1 VKRYRQVAG
10 FILAGGASSR
20 MGRDKGLLDFGG
32 VPLILHTARLLEP
45 LVAEVTVV
53 GSPARYASLGLRV
66 IADADPTQIHDKPE
80 KIGMGPLAGIATALF
95 ATHLPWN
102 LIVACDLP
110 YLSAKWIDWLLSRA
124 LRSHADAVIPRT
136 EYGIEPLAAVYRR
149 DCHVPITAAL
159 ARGMR
164 KVSEA
169 IEGLRVDIVHPHE
182 WREAEPSELILK
194 NMNAPEDY
202 EEARQWWL
210 AGRTSENAHVRK
222 PHVKPKRKQRSAPRL
237 RK

>member
-1 VKRYRQVAG
+1 
-10 FILAGGASSR
+10 
-20 MGRDKGLLDFGG
+20 MGRDKGLLDFSG

-53 GSPARYASLGLRV
+53 GSRARYASLGLRV
-66 IADADPTQIHDKPE
+66 IADADQAQVHKKRE
-80 KIGMGPLAGIATALF
+80 KIGMGPLAGIATALS
-95 ATHLPWN
+95 ATQLPWN

-124 LRSHADAVIPRT
+124 LRSHGDVVIPRT
-136 EYGIEPLAAVYRR
+136 EHGIEPLAAVYRR
-149 DCHVPITAAL
+149 DCHASIAAAL
-159 ARGMR
+159 GRGVR

-169 IEGLRVDIVHPHE
+169 IEGLQADVVPASE

-194 NMNAPEDY
+194 NMNAPGDY
-202 EEARQWWL
+202 EKARQWWL

-222 PHVKPKRKQRSAPRL
+222 PHVKPKRKQRSAPRR